1 MKKIII
7 AIFLLI
13 NIVNAQVSVDR
24 SRAILQGTSKSQ
36 SIKLTNEGSLPYL
49 AQAWVE
55 NEKGQKISTPIAA
68 LPILQRI
75 NPKQSKQVRL
85 SVVGNA
91 AAELPTDRESMLFLT
106 VLGVPPTN
114 NADVNSIGV
123 ALQTKIKLFYR
134 PDGLTPYE
142 NNGWA
147 KELTMNKSGNSMTI
161 NNPTAYHVVIYGFSN
176 ANSRKI
182 IERDIVLKPFS
193 SESVNVS
200 LSNKF
205 AILTINDFGG
215 TDSLQVSCAQ
225 NTCSVQD
232 AIRSR

>member
-24 SRAILQGTSKSQ
+24 SRAILQGTTKSQ

-85 SVVGNA
+85 SVIGNA

-106 VLGVPPTN
+106 VLGVPSTN

-161 NNPTAYHVVIYGFSN
+161 NNPTAYHVVIYRFSN

-215 TDSLQVSCAQ
+215 TDSL
-225 NTCSVQD
+225 
-232 AIRSR
+232 

>member
-1 MKKIII
+1 
-7 AIFLLI
+7 
-13 NIVNAQVSVDR
+13 
-24 SRAILQGTSKSQ
+24 
-36 SIKLTNEGSLPYL
+36 
-49 AQAWVE
+49 
-55 NEKGQKISTPIAA
+55 
-68 LPILQRI
+68 
-75 NPKQSKQVRL
+75 
-85 SVVGNA
+85 
-91 AAELPTDRESMLFLT
+91 MLFLT
-106 VLGVPPTN
+106 VLGVPSTN

-161 NNPTAYHVVIYGFSN
+161 NNPTAYHVVIYRFSN

-215 TDSLQVSCAQ
+215 TDSLQVSRAQ